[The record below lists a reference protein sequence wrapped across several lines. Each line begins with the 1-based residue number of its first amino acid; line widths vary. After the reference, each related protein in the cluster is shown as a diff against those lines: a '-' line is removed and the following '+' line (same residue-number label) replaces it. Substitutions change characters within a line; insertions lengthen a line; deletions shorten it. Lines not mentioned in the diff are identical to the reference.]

1 LDEEAAYR
9 LRETQMAEVF
19 KVVFTGSLAPGIN
32 IDEAV
37 REFASVF
44 KVDEDKARAL
54 LTGGEARVLKADV
67 DAANAERYL
76 QVLGEIG
83 LEARI
88 EPADDGES
96 DASEEAASA
105 GDGLSAAASP
115 ASRPAGAVPE
125 PARSVAAAGANAR
138 PAASGWGWIKQAWAQ
153 FRQQPRVWL
162 AAVALVYLVSFV
174 LSLVPVVGS
183 LVSMILGPVFAGGLM
198 LGAQSQQRGGPL
210 RVGVA
215 FDGFS
220 RNGGQLALVGAL
232 YLAGLVVVFV
242 AAGLVAM
249 AAGSVTASSLEAL
262 SSNDPE
268 IVAAAMG
275 PGLILFFLIAMLFLV
290 PLLMLYWFAPAL
302 VALDG
307 MSAVEAMRVSF
318 FGCLK
323 NIVPFLVYG
332 LGWFVILVA
341 FSLLFGLLTAL
352 LGAVAETLAVV
363 VALLLVPLMLVFAA
377 VVLLSIYAAY
387 HDVFHADEAAHGTL
401 ML

>member
-1 LDEEAAYR
+1 
-9 LRETQMAEVF
+9 MAQVF
-19 KVVFTGSLAPGIN
+19 KVVFTGNLAPGTDT
-32 IDEAV
+32 DEAV
-37 REFASVF
+37 RDFASVF
-44 KVDEDKARAL
+44 KVDEDKARSL
-54 LTGGEARVLKADV
+54 LTAGEARVLKTDV
-67 DAANAERYL
+67 DAENAERYL
-76 QVLGEIG
+76 QVLREIG
-83 LEARI
+83 LEAII
-88 EPADDGES
+88 EPVAGASADAS
-96 DASEEAASA
+96 DAGAVEVDKRISSPPAPEVPESA
-105 GDGLSAAASP
+105 P
-115 ASRPAGAVPE
+115 YEAVPE
-125 PARSVAAAGANAR
+125 PVKPIGAAVANAR
-138 PAASGWGWIKQAWAQ
+138 HAASGWDWIKRAWAQ
-153 FRQQPRVWL
+153 FQQQPRVWL

-210 RVGVA
+210 RVGAA

-232 YLAGLVVVFV
+232 YLLGLIVVFV

-249 AAGSVTASSLEAL
+249 AAGSVTAGSLEAL

-275 PGLILFFLIAMLFLV
+275 PGLVLFLLIALLFMV

-307 MSAVEAMRVSF
+307 MGAAEAMRMSF
-318 FGCLK
+318 FGCVK
-323 NIVPFLVYG
+323 NIVPFIVYG
-332 LGWFVILVA
+332 LALFFILVA

-352 LGAVAETLAVV
+352 LGAVAEMLALVA
-363 VALLLVPLMLVFAA
+363 ALLLIPLMLVFAA

-387 HDVFHADEAAHGTL
+387 QDVFHADEPMDGTL
-401 ML
+401 TL

>member
-1 LDEEAAYR
+1 
-9 LRETQMAEVF
+9 
-19 KVVFTGSLAPGIN
+19 
-32 IDEAV
+32 V
-37 REFASVF
+37 RDFASVF

-83 LEARI
+83 LEARV
-88 EPADDGES
+88 EPADGATVEIS
-96 DASEEAASA
+96 DR
-105 GDGLSAAASP
+105 AAAAADDRDSSLP
-115 ASRPAGAVPE
+115 QPDPLKAPDSVGSVGAPE
-125 PARSVAAAGANAR
+125 PAAALGVTGPSARSAV
-138 PAASGWGWIKQAWAQ
+138 SGWGWIKRAWVQ

-162 AAVALVYLVSFV
+162 AAVALVYLISFV

-198 LGAQSQQRGGPL
+198 LGAQSQERGGTL
-210 RVGVA
+210 RVGAA
-215 FDGFS
+215 FDGFA

-232 YLAGLVVVFV
+232 YLLGLIVVFI
-242 AAGLVAM
+242 AAGLVAT
-249 AAGSVTASSLEAL
+249 AVGGVSVSSMEAL

-268 IVAAAMG
+268 VVAAAMG

-323 NIVPFLVYG
+323 NILPFLVYG
-332 LGWFVILVA
+332 LGWFFILVA

-352 LGAVAETLAVV
+352 LGVVAETLALA
-363 VALLLVPLMLVFAA
+363 VALLLIPLMLVFAA
-377 VVLLSIYAAY
+377 VVVLSIYAGY
-387 HDVFHADEAAHGTL
+387 HDIYHADEGMHGTL
-401 ML
+401 TL